1 MRALA
6 LALFSLLAGCGG
18 PPDVESFGWVVMGTT
33 AQISFKTADG
43 QCATLEGLAFGEV
56 KDTFEEIERK
66 LSIWRPDSEISR
78 YVSLDQVSP
87 ETRPCYE
94 AAFELQRA
102 SGGAFNPFWRGEG
115 KGPDLGAIAK
125 GFAVDL
131 AAERLVRGRFKFR
144 LGGVEKEADA
154 EAIAKGIVT
163 KLADAGGIGRELL
176 IDLGGNLKAVRGTW
190 RVGIRDPSRSGGIVK
205 SIVLANGMACATSG
219 EYERGKHIHDGRT
232 GAAVTNDVASVTV
245 VHPSSAM
252 LADGLSTT
260 LFVLGRE
267 KGEAF
272 LKEHHPDATA
282 YWVMRKGDK

>member
-1 MRALA
+1 MRAFAAALLLA
-6 LALFSLLAGCGG
+6 LAGCGG
-18 PPDVESFGWVVMGTT
+18 PSDVESLGWLAMGTT
-33 AQISFKTADG
+33 AQISFKTVDG
-43 QCATLEGLAFGEV
+43 PYTTLEGLAFGEV

-78 YVSLDQVSP
+78 YISLDQVSP

-94 AAFELQRA
+94 AAFELQRK

-131 AAERLVRGRFKFR
+131 AAERLMCGKFKFKV
-144 LGGVEKEADA
+144 GVA
-154 EAIAKGIVT
+154 ERGLDPEVIAKGSVD
-163 KLADAGGIGRELL
+163 KLADVEGLGRSLL
-176 IDLGGNLKAVRGTW
+176 IDLGGNLKVVRGTW
-190 RVGIRDPSRSGGIVK
+190 RTGIRDPSRPDGIVRT
-205 SIVLANGMACATSG
+205 LTLTNGMACATSG
-219 EYERGKHIHDGRT
+219 EYARGKHIRDGRT
-232 GAAVTNDVASVTV
+232 GAPVTNDVASVTV

-267 KGEAF
+267 RGSAF
-272 LKEHHPDATA
+272 LKEHYPEATA
-282 YWVMRKGDK
+282 YWVMRSP